1 MALTALK
8 GPATAA
14 VLLCFL
20 LTYHL
25 NPALAAT
32 AGSDDNSDSDSDSY
46 RFSTDFVSYPRRGP
60 PEERKGQQWIFGWL
74 IMGAFAVLV
83 FKCSTYGRSTVIK
96 LQVGESGTAR
106 TLQKDL
112 DQMPK
117 IEYACFPQKDLSC
130 VLTGAT
136 AALLRHSHDC
146 ISGYSSVATIRNIYS
161 AYSKI
166 LQSN

>member
-8 GPATAA
+8 GPVTAA
-14 VLLCFL
+14 VLVCFL

-32 AGSDDNSDSDSDSY
+32 AGSDDNSDSDSY

-60 PEERKGQQWIFGWL
+60 PEEHKGQQWIFGWL

-96 LQVGESGTAR
+96 LQVW
-106 TLQKDL
+106 
-112 DQMPK
+112 
-117 IEYACFPQKDLSC
+117 F
-130 VLTGAT
+130 
-136 AALLRHSHDC
+136 
-146 ISGYSSVATIRNIYS
+146 N
-161 AYSKI
+161 
-166 LQSN
+166 